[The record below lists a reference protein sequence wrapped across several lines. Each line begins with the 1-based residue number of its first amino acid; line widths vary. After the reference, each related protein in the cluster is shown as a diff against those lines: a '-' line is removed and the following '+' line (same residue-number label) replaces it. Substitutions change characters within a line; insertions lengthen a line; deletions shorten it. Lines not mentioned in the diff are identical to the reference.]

1 MRGGALR
8 SPLLLCG
15 VLTLALL
22 LVVSCGGGGS
32 GAGNGD
38 GGQPPGAPAGVTA
51 EAGSATSVHVMW
63 NTVAAASARVSR
75 YEVYRG
81 TTKVKE
87 VPGSEHMVD
96 VIRLR
101 PFTTYAFTVRARD
114 AEGRLGPRSREV
126 RATTPAATAA
136 DRSAPSRPSDLRGRA
151 VGDRAVQLSW
161 SASTDDR
168 GVLSYD
174 VHQGETKVH
183 SVGGN
188 QTATVVTGLRPG
200 TRYSF
205 TVRARDAADNLS
217 SPGASLRLTTP
228 GRGAAPAAA
237 PTGFRAS
244 SHRSEGAYHID
255 LSWVPPRVDGVIT
268 EYQVHL
274 DGRPATSVVYGGE
287 APRDRATY
295 SFYAGREAGV
305 SHRVRI
311 RARLP
316 DGTWGGFSTERTVTT
331 GPGRCVGLA
340 DAAGAYPWQLSG
352 GM

>member
-1 MRGGALR
+1 M
-8 SPLLLCG
+8 
-15 VLTLALL
+15 LTLVLL

-32 GAGNGD
+32 GTGDGD

-81 TTKVKE
+81 TAKVKE

-96 VIRLR
+96 VTRLR
-101 PFTTYAFTVRARD
+101 PSTTYAFTVRARD

-126 RATTPAATAA
+126 RATTPTATAA
-136 DRSAPSRPSDLRGRA
+136 DRSAPSRPSGLRGKA
-151 VGDRAVQLSW
+151 VGSRAVQLSW

-174 VHQGETKVH
+174 VHQGETKIH
-183 SVGGN
+183 SVGGS
-188 QTATVVTGLRPG
+188 QTATVMTGLRPG

-205 TVRARDAADNLS
+205 TVRARDAAGNLS
-217 SPGASLRLTTP
+217 PPGAPLRLTTP
-228 GRGAAPAAA
+228 GSGTGRAAA

-274 DGRPATSVVYGGE
+274 DGHPATSVVYGGQ

-316 DGTWGGFSTERTVTT
+316 DGTWGGFSTEHTVTT
-331 GPGRCVGLA
+331 GPRR
-340 DAAGAYPWQLSG
+340 
-352 GM
+352 

>member
-1 MRGGALR
+1 MRSAPVTAAVPSRRPHAPRDGALR
-8 SPLLLCG
+8 PPLPLRG
-15 VLTLALL
+15 VLVLVLL
-22 LVVSCGGGGS
+22 LVVSCAAGGGDGGS
-32 GAGNGD
+32 GDG

-81 TTKVKE
+81 TTKVEE

-96 VIRLR
+96 VTRLR
-101 PFTTYAFTVRARD
+101 PSTTYAFTVRARD

-126 RATTPAATAA
+126 RATTPAATVS
-136 DRSAPSRPSDLRGRA
+136 DRSAPGRPSGLRGKA
-151 VGDRAVQLSW
+151 VGGRAVQLSW

-174 VHQGETKVH
+174 IHQGGTKVH
-183 SVGGN
+183 SVGGG

-205 TVRARDAADNLS
+205 TVRARDAADNVS
-217 SPGASLRLTTP
+217 PPGAPLRLTTP
-228 GRGAAPAAA
+228 GRDAAPAAA

-274 DGRPATSVVYGGE
+274 DGRPATSVVYGGK
-287 APRDRATY
+287 APRDRAAY

-305 SHRVRI
+305 DHRVRI

-331 GPGRCVGLA
+331 GPGH
-340 DAAGAYPWQLSG
+340 
-352 GM
+352 